1 MAREGWEDLP
11 FKTDFIVME
20 MRKNC
25 PTVSAQQRIHA
36 LVKLSQFSAQTHVC
50 IFYALHVTQNIYF
63 SFDQDTIVT
72 RD

>member
-1 MAREGWEDLP
+1 
-11 FKTDFIVME
+11 

-25 PTVSAQQRIHA
+25 LTVSARQRIHA

-63 SFDQDTIVT
+63 SFDKDTILT